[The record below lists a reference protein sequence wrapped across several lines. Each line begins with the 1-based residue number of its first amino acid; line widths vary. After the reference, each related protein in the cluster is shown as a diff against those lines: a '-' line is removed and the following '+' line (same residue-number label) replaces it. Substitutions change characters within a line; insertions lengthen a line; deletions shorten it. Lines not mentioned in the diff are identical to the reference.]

1 MFAVHVNPMCR
12 RVFRLMDG
20 VDGEIY
26 SLVVYAFA
34 KSIVVSLFP
43 ELKRQRMPF
52 TLSLP
57 QRACLQLFQ
66 FTLGLPNITIV
77 RKAARSIL

>member
-1 MFAVHVNPMCR
+1 MFAVHVDPMCR

-20 VDGEIY
+20 NIY
-26 SLVVYAFA
+26 GLVVYAFA
-34 KSIVVSLFP
+34 RSIVVSLFP

-52 TLSLP
+52 TPSLP

-77 RKAARSIL
+77 RKAARSIR